1 MSSPRTVLIDRDGVI
16 VKVRT
21 DYVKTLEEMEILPGA
36 IEALAELSKNHHR
49 LFVITNQS
57 AIGHGLTTR
66 EEVDRMHE
74 RISSEVRQMGGAIE
88 AFLVCPHTPND
99 GCECRKPKPGL
110 LFQARD
116 KYGVD
121 LDSAVLVG
129 DAATDIQ
136 AARAAGCMSIL
147 VLTGM
152 SATGDGTGSDYT
164 VKNIQQAVELIL
176 ASAQKEMGP

>member
-1 MSSPRTVLIDRDGVI
+1 
-16 VKVRT
+16 
-21 DYVKTLEEMEILPGA
+21 
-36 IEALAELSKNHHR
+36 
-49 LFVITNQS
+49 
-57 AIGHGLTTR
+57 
-66 EEVDRMHE
+66 
-74 RISSEVRQMGGAIE
+74 
-88 AFLVCPHTPND
+88 
-99 GCECRKPKPGL
+99 L

-121 LDSAVLVG
+121 LNSAVLVG

-136 AARAAGCMSIL
+136 AARAAGCTSIL